1 MTGRLAQVSFLVI
14 ALSAVCPANA
24 VIIEI
29 TYPDQDIVRAV
40 LSEIDAVDDRVYTIR
55 FSEDGTA
62 EIVFGDG
69 VQGARPSSG
78 GAVVASYRFGAGID
92 GKIINEYLVSET
104 ELPFIPISDFW
115 PIGTGQR
122 EASFVIV
129 GLTAITFDFSADGL
143 HVINAEP
150 IHVPVPEPG
159 TLALLGI
166 GLAAMG
172 LTRRRKK
179 V

>member
-1 MTGRLAQVSFLVI
+1 M
-14 ALSAVCPANA
+14 AVHPANA
-24 VIIEI
+24 VLIEI
-29 TYPDQDIVRAV
+29 TYPEQNIVHAV
-40 LSEIDAVDDRVYTIR
+40 LSEIDAVDDRVYTTR

-115 PIGTGQR
+115 PIGADQK

-129 GLTAITFDFSADGL
+129 GLTSMTFDFSPNGL
-143 HVINAEP
+143 HVIDAEP

-159 TLALLGI
+159 TLALFGI
-166 GLAAMG
+166 GIAGMG
-172 LTRRRKK
+172 LMRRRKK